1 MDTTA
6 NKVDQAIASRQGE
19 LRVLVE
25 ISGRVPI
32 NNMRKA
38 ARSLSRDHE
47 RTLDAMLATGLLM
60 ESEGWVFDPQAC
72 L

>member
-6 NKVDQAIASRQGE
+6 NRIDRAIARRQGE

-32 NNMRKA
+32 DRMRKA
-38 ARSLSRDHE
+38 ARTLSSDHE

-60 ESEGWVFDPQAC
+60 ESEGWVFDVTAC
-72 L
+72 R

>member
-1 MDTTA
+1 
-6 NKVDQAIASRQGE
+6 
-19 LRVLVE
+19 
-25 ISGRVPI
+25 VPI

-38 ARSLSRDHE
+38 ARSLSSDHE